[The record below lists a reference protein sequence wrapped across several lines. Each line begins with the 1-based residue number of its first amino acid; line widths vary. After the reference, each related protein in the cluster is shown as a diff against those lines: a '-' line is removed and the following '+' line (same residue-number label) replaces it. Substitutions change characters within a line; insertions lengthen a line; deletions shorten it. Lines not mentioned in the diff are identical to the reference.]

1 MFSEK
6 EKGTTKIQLKSFFTF
21 FLFVQKKI
29 TQNKEFFLLPIFISN
44 GIFNSQRSE
53 KC

>member
-1 MFSEK
+1 MFSERK
-6 EKGTTKIQLKSFFTF
+6 ETKINLKLFMFFGSKRKT
-21 FLFVQKKI
+21 K
-29 TQNKEFFLLPIFISN
+29 NKEFFLLPIFISN